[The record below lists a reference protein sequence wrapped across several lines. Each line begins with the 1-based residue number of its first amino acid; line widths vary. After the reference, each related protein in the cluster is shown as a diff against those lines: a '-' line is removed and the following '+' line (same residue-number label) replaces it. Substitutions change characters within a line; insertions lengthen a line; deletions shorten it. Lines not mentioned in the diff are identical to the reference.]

1 MTIVNIPSPNF
12 NSGRKT
18 FKPEAVVIHIMEG
31 TLLGT
36 DSWFKNP
43 VSKAS
48 SHYGIGKNGEV
59 HQYVKE
65 TDTAWHAGRVHT
77 PSWQLIKP
85 AGTGSF
91 INPNLYTV
99 GIEHEGNTETN
110 WTDAM
115 YKSSSEMINA
125 ICTKWNIP
133 FDRKHII
140 GHHEIYSPKTCPG
153 HKVDLNKLINL
164 AAGNAITDHP
174 PVIEKIVSPGK
185 ATTTVLL
192 NIRSQP
198 DTQRTPVAKVPPG
211 ITLSF
216 DGFTNQGEPVSGNS
230 KWFFTNE
237 GNWFWSGGVAQVL

>member
-1 MTIVNIPSPNF
+1 MTIINIPSPNF
-12 NSGRKT
+12 NTGRKT
-18 FKPEAVVIHIMEG
+18 YKPEAIVIHIMEG

-43 VSKAS
+43 VSQAS

-65 TDTAWHAGRVHT
+65 TDTAWHAGRVNA
-77 PSWQLIKP
+77 PGWQLIKTS
-85 AGTGSF
+85 GTTSY
-91 INPNLYTV
+91 INPNLYTI
-99 GIEHEGNTETN
+99 GIEHEGNVNTD

-125 ICTKWNIP
+125 ICKRWDIP

-153 HKVDLNKLINL
+153 HKADLNKLINL
-164 AAGNAITDHP
+164 AASNLVPDIL
-174 PVIEKIVSPGK
+174 PVIEKIVQPGK
-185 ATTTVLL
+185 VTTTVLL
-192 NIRSQP
+192 NIRKQP
-198 DTQRTPVAKVPPG
+198 DTRIAPVAKVPVG
-211 ITLSF
+211 IQLYI
-216 DGFTNQGEPVSGNS
+216 DGFTNQGEAVNGNS